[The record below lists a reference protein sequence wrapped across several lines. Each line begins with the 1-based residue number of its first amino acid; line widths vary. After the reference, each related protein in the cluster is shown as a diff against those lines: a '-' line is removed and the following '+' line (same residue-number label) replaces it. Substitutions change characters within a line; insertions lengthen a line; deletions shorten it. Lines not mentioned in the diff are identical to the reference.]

1 MNLFPIISAYISI
14 INPYKPHIIDNK
26 SGLMVIVKS
35 HIPSGR
41 LNNYKIPSNIQII
54 PLIIQ
59 IIQTIIKPQKRKI
72 VSTSIYNSPSQKSK
86 YFIWYL
92 TNLVEFYSTRH
103 EKVIIFGDFNK
114 GTENKIMKDFLQ
126 EHTFYNM
133 LKQNKGFKGDGGSCM
148 DLLIM
153 NSKFSFMKT
162 NSVETG
168 LSDHDHMIYIYIYIN
183 KNTNSENKI

>member
-1 MNLFPIISAYISI
+1 
-14 INPYKPHIIDNK
+14 
-26 SGLMVIVKS
+26 MVIVKS
-35 HIPSGR
+35 HIPSRR
-41 LNNYKIPSNIQII
+41 LNDYKIPSNIQII

-59 IIQTIIKPQKRKI
+59 IIQTIIKPEKRKI
-72 VSTSIYNSPSQKSK
+72 VSASIYNSPSQKSK
-86 YFIWYL
+86 HFIWYL

-133 LKQNKGFKGDGGSCM
+133 MKQNICFKGDGGSCIN
-148 DLLIM
+148 LLII

-162 NSVETG
+162 NSFEPG
-168 LSDHDHMIYIYIYIN
+168 LGDHHHMIYIKKTKIQILKTKFKKFEPKKLIYRN
-183 KNTNSENKI
+183 FRQLDSD

>member
-1 MNLFPIISAYISI
+1 
-14 INPYKPHIIDNK
+14 
-26 SGLMVIVKS
+26 
-35 HIPSGR
+35 
-41 LNNYKIPSNIQII
+41 
-54 PLIIQ
+54 
-59 IIQTIIKPQKRKI
+59 
-72 VSTSIYNSPSQKSK
+72 
-86 YFIWYL
+86 
-92 TNLVEFYSTRH
+92 
-103 EKVIIFGDFNK
+103 
-114 GTENKIMKDFLQ
+114 MKDFLQ